1 MTKFSIHNYFI
12 PVILRKAPGL
22 KTVLFF
28 LPLLAL
34 ALLAGCASTPP
45 AVPEGDVVLPEI
57 DILSVKENSDE
68 ALKMSQEVKLDME
81 VLNSRLTDINN
92 QLLNFSE
99 EMASVS
105 AAKVEELENR
115 TAVLTEEVKNIYLEL
130 DSLRKRANVPQRK
143 APPPVFEMSTFG
155 PGKDAKDAL
164 LSPDERKY
172 RQAQSFFNAGQFLN
186 GVVAFKEALKIA
198 PNGKFSDNCQFWI
211 GECYFKLG
219 QYAYAIANYK
229 KVFSYPQTDKA
240 DDAQMRIAV
249 CYSRLGDNAQAVVEF
264 KNLLQNYPQS
274 EYADEARKSLKQLE

>member
-1 MTKFSIHNYFI
+1 MKSLRWLL
-12 PVILRKAPGL
+12 PV
-22 KTVLFF
+22 F
-28 LPLLAL
+28 AL
-34 ALLAGCASTPP
+34 ALLTGCASAPP

-57 DILSVKENSDE
+57 DIMSVKENSDE

-105 AAKVEELENR
+105 AAKIEELENR
-115 TAVLTEEVKNIYLEL
+115 TAILTEEVKNIYHEL
-130 DSLRKRANVPQRK
+130 DSLRKKVNVPQRK
-143 APPPVFEMSTFG
+143 AAPAVFEMSTFG
-155 PGKDAKDAL
+155 PGKDTQDAI

-172 RQAQSFFNAGQFLN
+172 RQAQSFFNAAQYLN
-186 GVVAFKEALKIA
+186 AVVAFKDALKSA
-198 PNGKFSDNCQFWI
+198 PNGKFADNCQFWI
-211 GECYFKLG
+211 GESYFKLG
-219 QYAYAIANYK
+219 QYAYAVAGYK
-229 KVFSYPQTDKA
+229 KVFSYAQTDKA

-249 CYSRLGDNAQAVVEF
+249 CYSRLGDNEQAVVEF

>member
-1 MTKFSIHNYFI
+1 LTKNLEHNYFI
-12 PVILRKAPGL
+12 PVVLTKARVF
-22 KTVLFF
+22 KLFRCL
-28 LPLLAL
+28 LPLLA
-34 ALLAGCASTPP
+34 ALLITGCASAPP

-57 DILSVKENSDE
+57 DIMSVKENSDE
-68 ALKMSQEVKLDME
+68 ALKLSQEVKLDME
-81 VLNSRLTDINN
+81 VLNSRLTDVNN

-105 AAKVEELENR
+105 AAKIEEMENR
-115 TAVLTEEVKNIYLEL
+115 TAVLTEEVKNIYHEL
-130 DSLRKRANVPQRK
+130 DSLRKKINMSQRK
-143 APPPVFEMSTFG
+143 TTPPVFEMSTFG
-155 PGKDAKDAL
+155 PGKDAKEAI

-172 RQAQSFFNAGQFLN
+172 RTAQSYFNAAQYLN
-186 GVVAFKEALKIA
+186 AVVAFKEVLKIA
-198 PNGKFSDNCQFWI
+198 SNGKFADNCQFWI